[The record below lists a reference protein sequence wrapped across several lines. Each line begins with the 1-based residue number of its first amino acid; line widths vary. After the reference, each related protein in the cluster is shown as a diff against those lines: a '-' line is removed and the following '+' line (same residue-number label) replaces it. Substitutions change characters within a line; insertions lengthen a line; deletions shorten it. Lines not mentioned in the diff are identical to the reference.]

1 MGPQMEDKG
10 LIVANSPVPARAGS
24 IRDYVAIGFR
34 WRYRM
39 LLVFA
44 VTAITGILVA
54 FYIPPEYESVMK
66 MLVTRERVDPLI
78 TADQTAAGP
87 TRDISEEEL
96 NSEVELI
103 KSDDVLRNV
112 VLATG
117 LQRKAKPGF
126 EASVLGRSSAT
137 PEMVRIE
144 EAVRQLNSAL
154 SITLPKKSN
163 VIRISYRSKDAR
175 LSATVLTALSK
186 FYLQKHLAVHRPPGQ
201 FEFFDRQVEQARRNL
216 SDVQAK
222 LRESAR
228 QSQMYAGSMDLDL
241 VVQKLADQRLALQQ
255 AYTEIGETEKRIA
268 ALQAQ
273 LNATP
278 PRMTTAVRTADNPEL
293 LMQLKNTLLQL
304 ELKRTDLLQ
313 KFEPTYRL
321 VREVDEQIAQTK
333 AAIAAAE
340 SAPVTDRTTDRDPT
354 YEWMR
359 SELAKARTELISLQA
374 RAASI
379 TKYTAQYT
387 ERARTLSDGNLQ
399 QQQLLATAKALED
412 TYQLYLR
419 RREEA
424 RISDALDQN
433 KIVNV
438 SIAQQ
443 PSLPALPTR
452 SPVTIAV
459 GAVFFGLLLSLGT
472 GFASARL
479 DNLFRTPEDVQTY
492 LDIPVIAALPA
503 RELGDIGGSG
513 QMADV

>member
-1 MGPQMEDKG
+1 MAPQLEDKG
-10 LIVANSPVPARAGS
+10 LIVANSAVPARTAT

-44 VTAITGILVA
+44 VTAITGVLVA

-66 MLVTRERVDPLI
+66 MLVTRERVDPLV
-78 TADQTAAGP
+78 TVDQTAAGA
-87 TRDISEEEL
+87 TRDISEEDL

-117 LQRKAKPGF
+117 LQRKIKPGF
-126 EASVLGRSSAT
+126 PAGLLSRSSGNSDV
-137 PEMVRIE
+137 VRTE

-175 LSATVLTALSK
+175 LSAAVLTALSK

-255 AYTEIGETEKRIA
+255 TYTEIGETEKRIA
-268 ALQAQ
+268 ALEKQ
-273 LNATP
+273 LGSTP
-278 PRMTTAVRTADNPEL
+278 SRMTTAVRTADNPEL

-321 VREVDEQIAQTK
+321 VQEVDVQIAQTK
-333 AAIAAAE
+333 SAIAAAE

-379 TKYTAQYT
+379 ARYTAQYT
-387 ERARTLSDGNLQ
+387 ERARVLSDGNLQ
-399 QQQLLATAKALED
+399 QQQLLANAKALED

-443 PSLPALPTR
+443 PSLPALPAR
-452 SPVTIAV
+452 SPVMTAV
-459 GAVFFGLLLSLGT
+459 GAIFFGLLLSMGT
-472 GFASARL
+472 GFASERL
-479 DNLFRTPEDVQTY
+479 DNLFRSPEDVQTY

-503 RELGDIGGSG
+503 RDAGEIGGSG
-513 QMADV
+513 QMAGV